1 MASFVNA
8 FKWAC
13 SAESWAEANRRAEI
27 RIKTE
32 YKRDYV

>member
-27 RIKTE
+27 RIKKNISET
-32 YKRDYV
+32 YV